1 MVSYLLQAIILERWH
16 GSFLIRYIA
25 AYLTLAYV
33 RKKSNLSVAL
43 LFVFKI
49 EQEKNS
55 NQCLPSQKG
64 NFMGNRHFA
73 VNAAS
78 ESSLNYSYQTIAL
91 FLHWFLKRNMC
102 FLVMR
107 DIDNY

>member
-33 RKKSNLSVAL
+33 RKKSNLSVVL

-73 VNAAS
+73 VHAAS
-78 ESSLNYSYQTIAL
+78 ESSLN
-91 FLHWFLKRNMC
+91 
-102 FLVMR
+102 
-107 DIDNY
+107 